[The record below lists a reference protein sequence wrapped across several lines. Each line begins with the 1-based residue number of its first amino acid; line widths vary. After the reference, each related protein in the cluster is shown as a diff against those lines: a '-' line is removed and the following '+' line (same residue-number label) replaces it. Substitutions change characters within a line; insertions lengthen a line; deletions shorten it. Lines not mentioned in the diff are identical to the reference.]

1 VINAVFP
8 RDSCWDETHCRGGV
22 HSRPDERS
30 LDDRR
35 LDVVRRGEEKRS
47 QAARLDRHAF
57 PGVASAGRRVG
68 QHSAG
73 RVRISEH
80 LGAVRMKI
88 VSHYRRTAGWV
99 YDQCRF

>member
-35 LDVVRRGEEKRS
+35 LDVVRRGEKRN
-47 QAARLDRHAF
+47 QAARLDRRAF

-68 QHSAG
+68 RGIPQVAKWPQLRDGRDSQTQGKPGFRPRHARAVSA
-73 RVRISEH
+73 
-80 LGAVRMKI
+80 
-88 VSHYRRTAGWV
+88 
-99 YDQCRF
+99 CR